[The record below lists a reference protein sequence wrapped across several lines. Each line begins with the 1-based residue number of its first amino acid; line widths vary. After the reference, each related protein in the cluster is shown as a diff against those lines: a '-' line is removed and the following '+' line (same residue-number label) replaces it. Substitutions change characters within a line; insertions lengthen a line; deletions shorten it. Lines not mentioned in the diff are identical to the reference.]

1 MASAAG
7 APTPRGT
14 PQEITVVSTVRR
26 ASVAL
31 AVLSGLSI
39 VGLMLLTSV
48 DVVLR
53 ALVGSGVDGSI
64 EIAQVALVATVFAG
78 VMSSEVAH
86 VHVRTPLL
94 TERLSPRVAR
104 LVRACGSVIAIGIV
118 GWSAIGAW
126 RVGLESARNGEFQ
139 FGLTQIP
146 IWPAKLIVAI
156 GLTGLLAALALN
168 LYLGLRRD
176 AAAPVGAQG
185 AAT

>member
-1 MASAAG
+1 MADAAG
-7 APTPRGT
+7 APAPRGT
-14 PQEITVVSTVRR
+14 PQEFTVVSTVRR
-26 ASVAL
+26 VSVAL

-39 VGLMLLTSV
+39 VALMLLTSV

-78 VMSSEVAH
+78 MMSSEVAH

-118 GWSAIGAW
+118 GWSSIGAW
-126 RVGLESARNGEFQ
+126 RVGLESTRNGEFQ
-139 FGLTQIP
+139 FGLAQIP
-146 IWPAKLIVAI
+146 M
-156 GLTGLLAALALN
+156 AL
-168 LYLGLRRD
+168 
-176 AAAPVGAQG
+176 P
-185 AAT
+185 